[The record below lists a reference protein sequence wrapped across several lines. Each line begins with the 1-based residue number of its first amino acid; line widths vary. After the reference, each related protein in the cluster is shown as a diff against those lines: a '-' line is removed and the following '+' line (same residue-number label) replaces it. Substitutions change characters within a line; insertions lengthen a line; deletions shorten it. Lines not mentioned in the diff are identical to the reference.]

1 MFCFCFSG
9 SFFKNLGRKKSD
21 EPEKKKDSPEKK
33 KVRFF
38 GRNKSDPKEPEDEVK
53 DPEAE
58 TNGKETT
65 AESETEKEDSASED
79 EESETDKDE
88 NDEDVSQ
95 TDLQCFE
102 LCKRSV
108 LRWKRQISYVFHIT
122 AVKHPAQIRAL
133 QMVCSP
139 YNTED
144 KFAIEFA

>member
-1 MFCFCFSG
+1 M
-9 SFFKNLGRKKSD
+9 GRKKSD

-79 EESETDKDE
+79 EESDKYKY
-88 NDEDVSQ
+88 
-95 TDLQCFE
+95 
-102 LCKRSV
+102 KRP
-108 LRWKRQISYVFHIT
+108 
-122 AVKHPAQIRAL
+122 AVCAAE
-133 QMVCSP
+133 
-139 YNTED
+139 YNL
-144 KFAIEFA
+144 FAISVHQAQHAVLIGTGIGVTPYASILQSIMHR

>member
-1 MFCFCFSG
+1 M
-9 SFFKNLGRKKSD
+9 GRKKSD
-21 EPEKKKDSPEKK
+21 EPDKKKDSPEKK

-38 GRNKSDPKEPEDEVK
+38 GRNKSDPKEEAEDEAK

-65 AESETEKEDSASED
+65 AESETEKEDSEESG

-139 YNTED
+139 
-144 KFAIEFA
+144 